1 MAKLIESALE
11 EKSTYTKEEELKCLI
26 QKKYTKFIDNKMFDF
41 KKANNIPINVKL
53 DKLPKHQYAMILQF
67 RLDIEPEVAKE
78 IGISMSD
85 KMKEIIES
93 LIIRLNMD
101 KPKLQLK

>member
-1 MAKLIESALE
+1 MFDTE
-11 EKSTYTKEEELKCLI
+11 
-26 QKKYTKFIDNKMFDF
+26 KYTKFIDNQMFDF
-41 KKANNIPINVKL
+41 RKANNIPINVKL

-67 RLDIEPEVAKE
+67 RLDIESEVEKE

-85 KMKEIIES
+85 KMKEMIES

>member
-1 MAKLIESALE
+1 MLD
-11 EKSTYTKEEELKCLI
+11 T
-26 QKKYTKFIDNKMFDF
+26 KKYTEFIDNKMFDF
-41 KKANNIPINVKL
+41 KIANNIPINVKL

-67 RLDIEPEVAKE
+67 RLDIESEVEKE

-101 KPKLQLK
+101 KPNIIR

>member
-1 MAKLIESALE
+1 MFDTE
-11 EKSTYTKEEELKCLI
+11 
-26 QKKYTKFIDNKMFDF
+26 KYTKFIDNKMFDF
-41 KKANNIPINVKL
+41 RKANNIPINVKL

-67 RLDIEPEVAKE
+67 RLDIEPEVEKE

>member
-1 MAKLIESALE
+1 MFD
-11 EKSTYTKEEELKCLI
+11 T
-26 QKKYTKFIDNKMFDF
+26 KKYTKFIDNKMFAF
-41 KKANNIPINVKL
+41 LKSNNIPINVKL

-67 RLDIEPEVAKE
+67 RLDIESEVEKE

-85 KMKEIIES
+85 KMKEMIES

>member
-1 MAKLIESALE
+1 MFD
-11 EKSTYTKEEELKCLI
+11 T
-26 QKKYTKFIDNKMFDF
+26 KKYTKFIDNKMFDF
-41 KKANNIPINVKL
+41 KKANNIPISVKL

-67 RLDIEPEVAKE
+67 RLDLEPEVAKE

-85 KMKEIIES
+85 KMKEIIQN

-101 KPKLQLK
+101 KPKLQLKMKSV

>member
-1 MAKLIESALE
+1 MFD
-11 EKSTYTKEEELKCLI
+11 T
-26 QKKYTKFIDNKMFDF
+26 KKYTKFIDNKMFDF
-41 KKANNIPINVKL
+41 RKANNIPINVKL

-67 RLDIEPEVAKE
+67 RLDIESEVEKE